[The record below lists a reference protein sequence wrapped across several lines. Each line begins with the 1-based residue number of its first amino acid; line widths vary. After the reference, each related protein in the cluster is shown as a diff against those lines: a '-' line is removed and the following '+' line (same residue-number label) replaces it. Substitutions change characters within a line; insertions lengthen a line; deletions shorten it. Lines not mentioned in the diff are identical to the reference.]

1 MTDIKK
7 RFKVTVL
14 DLKKKKKIVMLKIG
28 NIGHLG
34 PKVNNFKLYFKAFH
48 CVFLGL

>member
-7 RFKVTVL
+7 RCKVTVL
-14 DLKKKKKIVMLKIG
+14 DLKKKKKYVMLKIG
-28 NIGHLG
+28 NIGPLG